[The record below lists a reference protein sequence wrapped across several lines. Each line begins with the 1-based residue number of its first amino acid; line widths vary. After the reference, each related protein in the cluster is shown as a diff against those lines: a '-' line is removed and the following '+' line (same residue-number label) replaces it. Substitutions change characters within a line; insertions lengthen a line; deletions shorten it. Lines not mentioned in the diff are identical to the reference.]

1 MSGDVH
7 VRFCESVGVKL
18 PGATHLVVLCRN
30 EVAAQA
36 ALEEVRAWTISVG
49 LTLHP
54 VKTRIVDATQG
65 GGFDFLGYHFERGY
79 RWPRKKS
86 LEKFKDRIRA
96 KTRRTNGHGLKAI
109 ILTVNRTL
117 KGWFAYFQ
125 HSHYTAFSPLDGWVR
140 MRLRSILRRRRGG
153 EGRGRGRD
161 HQLWPNAFFA
171 ERGLFSF
178 VTAHTLARQSSCR

>member
-1 MSGDVH
+1 MVI
-7 VRFCESVGVKL
+7 
-18 PGATHLVVLCRN
+18 LCGHEAEAR
-30 EVAAQA
+30 E
-36 ALEEVRAWTISVG
+36 ALEEVQTWTASVG
-49 LTLHP
+49 RQLHP
-54 VKTRIVDATQG
+54 VKRRRVDAAQG
-65 GGFDFLGYHFERGY
+65 GGLDFLGYHWERGY

-86 LEKFKDRIRA
+86 REKFQASIGA
-96 KTRRTNGHGLKAI
+96 QTGRTNGQSLKAI

-125 HSHYTAFSPLDGWVR
+125 HSHYRTFSPLDRWVG

-171 ERGLFSF
+171 ERGLFSL
-178 VTAHTLARQSSCR
+178 VTAPTLARQSSGR